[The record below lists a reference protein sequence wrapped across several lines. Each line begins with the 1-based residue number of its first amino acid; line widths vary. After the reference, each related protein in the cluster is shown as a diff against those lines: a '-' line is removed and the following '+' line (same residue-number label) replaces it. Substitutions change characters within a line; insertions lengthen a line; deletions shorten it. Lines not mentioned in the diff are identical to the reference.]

1 MISQKQFK
9 EILKQPLS
17 ILGTLL
23 DNYLRFVRLGV
34 RKHHP
39 LNKSIHNLPYF
50 AYISLRRNPK
60 MKVVAH
66 FKEDGED
73 LQKLVEQLLLE
84 VVVIKRL

>member
-39 LNKSIHNLPYF
+39 LDESIHNLPYF

>member
-1 MISQKQFK
+1 MMENYA
-9 EILKQPLS
+9 EILKLIPKKLMT
-17 ILGTLL
+17 LGTFL

-39 LNKSIHNLPYF
+39 LDESIHNLPYF

-66 FKEDGED
+66 FKEDGPTIQKVIED
-73 LQKLVEQLLLE
+73 LLLE
-84 VVVIKRL
+84 VVVVK

>member
-17 ILGTLL
+17 ILGMLL

-60 MKVVAH
+60 MKVIAH
-66 FKEDGED
+66 FKEDGEN

-84 VVVIKRL
+84 VVVIK

>member
-1 MISQKQFK
+1 MLSQKQFK

-34 RKHHP
+34 RKHYP
-39 LNKSIHNLPYF
+39 LDESIHNLPYF

-73 LQKLVEQLLLE
+73 LQKLVEQILLE
-84 VVVIKRL
+84 VVVIK